1 MNQILNS
8 RNSQFYV
15 LIYQYPQLDMEIN
28 LELEHSLV
36 EHVQFPAF
44 ICLGNNEKVYW
55 YIWGRQEVVRRM
67 STMASGGAN
76 TGRVVIG

>member
-36 EHVQFPAF
+36 EHVQFPVF
-44 ICLGNNEKVYW
+44 ICLGNNEKVY
-55 YIWGRQEVVRRM
+55 
-67 STMASGGAN
+67 
-76 TGRVVIG
+76 

>member
-1 MNQILNS
+1 MPSIISLAREILVNKFYLHFRMNQILNS

-36 EHVQFPAF
+36 EHVQFPVF
-44 ICLGNNEKVYW
+44 ICLGNNEKVY
-55 YIWGRQEVVRRM
+55 
-67 STMASGGAN
+67 
-76 TGRVVIG
+76 